1 MYHLYSFKF
10 VNLYSVTQNV
20 VYVGKYSIWVWEEYV
35 IHHSWIKLLTEINY
49 IKLIIGV
56 VEFNYVL
63 SHLSD
68 TDLSI
73 SDRGVLKSPTI
84 ILDSFISPCDF
95 ISFFFNVFW
104 FSVIWHIDLQDCMCF
119 LGEFIPLSLC
129 KFPLY
134 PL

>member
-10 VNLYSVTQNV
+10 VNLYSVNQNV

-73 SDRGVLKSPTI
+73 SDRGVLKSPII

-95 ISFFFNVFW
+95 ISFFLNVFW
-104 FSVIWHIDLQDCMCF
+104 FSVIWHIDLQDCTCF
-119 LGEFIPLSLC
+119 LGKFIPLSLC